1 MTAHLSTKW
10 FTEYFKPTVETYCSE
25 EKIPFKILL
34 FTYNAPGYP
43 RALMEMY
50 NEINVLMPTN
60 TSILQPM
67 DQGVILTFKFYY
79 LRNMFHKAI
88 ASVNSDSSDESA
100 QSQLKTFWKGFTI
113 LDVIKNICDSWEE
126 VKIPTVTAV

>member
-88 ASVNSDSSDESA
+88 ASVNSDSSDGS
-100 QSQLKTFWKGFTI
+100 G
-113 LDVIKNICDSWEE
+113 
-126 VKIPTVTAV
+126 